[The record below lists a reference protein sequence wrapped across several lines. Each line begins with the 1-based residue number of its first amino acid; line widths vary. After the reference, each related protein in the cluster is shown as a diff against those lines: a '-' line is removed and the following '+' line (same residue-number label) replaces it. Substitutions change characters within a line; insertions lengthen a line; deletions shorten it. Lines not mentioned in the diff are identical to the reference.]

1 MMPRSR
7 QNKGSKTAE
16 RQRQYTFM
24 LLHFKTSTQLANIV
38 QQKSETRTTEQGAM
52 KPCAT
57 ALWRSVLLRTLWH
70 IVRIQTEHKSLYVIG
85 RLQYLYG
92 CSENHFKKEVKIWK
106 IIYTIQTRSLHITIH
121 CILKGR

>member
-38 QQKSETRTTEQGAM
+38 QQKSETRTNEQL
-52 KPCAT
+52 T
-57 ALWRSVLLRTLWH
+57 ALSSITALCCSYFLRTVWH
-70 IVRIQTEHKSLYVIG
+70 IVRIIPEQLNV
-85 RLQYLYG
+85 L
-92 CSENHFKKEVKIWK
+92 C
-106 IIYTIQTRSLHITIH
+106 
-121 CILKGR
+121 